1 MKLKEAAGVLLVS
14 AAAAAL
20 LAGCGKSGG
29 AGGNAAGV
37 DTAEGGI
44 REYTAFYAVP
54 GDEKNDDNVI
64 QQKIAEITGAKVKE
78 TWLTGQT
85 ATEAVGT
92 LIAGGEYPDLI
103 DGSDGTAQL
112 YEAGALIPLDEY
124 LDEYPNLKNF
134 WSEWDWDKVRQDDG
148 HIYWIPQFGNPYE
161 KDMSPTPA
169 EAFWIQ
175 TRVLKWADYPEIKT
189 LDQYF
194 QLLKDYNAANPAM
207 EDGTANIAYTIL
219 CDDWRY
225 FCLENPPQFLAGYPN
240 DGSVIVDPDTQ
251 KIVDYNTIDEAR
263 AYYKELNEGFAAGL
277 VDPEAFTQSYDEYI
291 AKLSSGR
298 VLGMVDQWWQFQNAR
313 DSIKQQGLDAQGCS
327 YVPLALT
334 IDADVEPN
342 YNTEA
347 AINVSNGVGISV
359 SCKDPEGVL
368 QFLNDLLEPEV
379 RVLRTWGIEGV
390 DYEVGKDGI
399 FTRNDEQWSQATDS
413 AYKASHMCGYSYL
426 PNYTGLLDDRKNAS
440 DPNEQPTEFVKSL
453 PADVQ
458 ECLAAYD
465 CETYLE
471 MMDPADAAP
480 GPWFP
485 MYSYSNTM
493 TSSTPGGTAWVNMG
507 EVKHQYLPKV
517 VMASDFEAG
526 WEEYLKA
533 YKGANPEAF
542 LSEMQKELDRRIE
555 SAAKYAE

>member
-207 EDGTANIAYTIL
+207 EDGTANIPYTIL

-390 DYEVGKDGI
+390 DYEVGEDGI

-426 PNYTGLLDDRKNAS
+426 PNYTGLLDDRKNAA

-493 TSSTPGGTAWVNMG
+493 TSSTSGGTAWVNMG